1 MVLYEC
7 QVCNFST
14 NLNSN
19 FKRHLKTQKHQKRIS
34 NENNYGV
41 DNLKT
46 QNYSKKDPKETQK
59 RPVLAK
65 KETQKRPKKTRPGPN
80 IGKIESNQEFFCE
93 NCEKSF
99 KNKTHLYRH
108 IKHRCRGKL
117 YKTDEITELKNII
130 QEQKK
135 IYQDEKKEKE
145 QLFEYIGQLIE
156 KTGDTN
162 INFGNNIGS
171 QTNNQINLNNF
182 GEEDISHIT
191 DSFKMNML
199 KLPYGMVQK
208 MIESVHFD
216 KNKPENRN
224 IALTNKRDKMIK
236 VLHNG
241 CWKYKDKDVTLDEL
255 IKNNYY
261 ILDEYYEEIAKE
273 KMNATHNKRYK
284 TFQEKFDNQEE
295 DLMDRIKK
303 DTEMILLS
311 DNLTK

>member
-7 QVCNFST
+7 KSCNFSSK
-14 NLNSN
+14 LNSN
-19 FKRHLKTQKHQKRIS
+19 FKRHLKTQKHKKRITVL
-34 NENNYGV
+34 NNYEGSEIQ
-41 DNLKT
+41 LL
-46 QNYSKKDPKETQK
+46 KKDPKETQK
-59 RPVLAK
+59 RPIQQK
-65 KETQKRPKKTRPGPN
+65 IETQKRPKKTHLGPE
-80 IGKIESNQEFFCE
+80 IGILEFEKDYFCE
-93 NCEKSF
+93 NCEKIF

-108 IKHRCRGKL
+108 IKHRCRGKED
-117 YKTDEITELKNII
+117 KNNEIEELKNII

-135 IYQDEKKEKE
+135 IYQEEKKEKE
-145 QLFEYIGQLIE
+145 QLFKYIDQLIE

-162 INFGNNIGS
+162 INFGNNIGN

-191 DSFKMNML
+191 DSFKMKML
-199 KLPYGMVQK
+199 KLPYGMVQQ
-208 MIESVHFD
+208 MIESVHFN

-241 CWKYKDKDVTLDEL
+241 CWKYKDKDFTVDEL
-255 IKNNYY
+255 IKNNYSR
-261 ILDEYYEEIAKE
+261 LDEYYEEIAKE

-284 TFQEKFDNQEE
+284 TFQEKFDNQED
-295 DLMDRIKK
+295 DLMERIKK

-311 DNLTK
+311 DNLSN